1 MPALSVDQYGPCGTP
16 PNPTETLFEASAD
29 VFIDAVAGFV
39 AMELIELQVGLLELQ
54 NDTKACGECLDTYMV
69 DDFNNC
75 NSSASTPED
84 VGACLGNATLGFYD
98 SCMPLVPT
106 SDSCTVLEFT
116 KIALECAELGDDDSA
131 AVFCL
136 FQGVKNITD
145 PTCGMCFIHNLV
157 QQANSDDEIDTV
169 EEFFC
174 VPTYDSVM
182 YSCSQD
188 MVNAW
193 TSRASLCNATD
204 LNLASLDCLFDPV
217 QPDDCQDCLLYASFA
232 AAENNDD
239 GRRSLAEE
247 ELFYAG
253 CLESNA
259 PTTPTAPTI
268 PVTPTTPTMPTIPA
282 PTAPAAA
289 PTNPS
294 SSATKSILAMA
305 VGAITIIAS
314 VVVVA

>member
-1 MPALSVDQYGPCGTP
+1 
-16 PNPTETLFEASAD
+16 
-29 VFIDAVAGFV
+29 
-39 AMELIELQVGLLELQ
+39 
-54 NDTKACGECLDTYMV
+54 
-69 DDFNNC
+69 
-75 NSSASTPED
+75 
-84 VGACLGNATLGFYD
+84 
-98 SCMPLVPT
+98 
-106 SDSCTVLEFT
+106 
-116 KIALECAELGDDDSA
+116 
-131 AVFCL
+131 
-136 FQGVKNITD
+136 
-145 PTCGMCFIHNLV
+145 MCFIHNLV

-259 PTTPTAPTI
+259 PTTPTI